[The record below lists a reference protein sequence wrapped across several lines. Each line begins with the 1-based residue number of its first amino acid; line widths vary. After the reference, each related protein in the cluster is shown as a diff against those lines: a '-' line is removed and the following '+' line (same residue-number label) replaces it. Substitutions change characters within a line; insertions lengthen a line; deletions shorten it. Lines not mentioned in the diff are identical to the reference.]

1 MTLTAVEKNISTHY
15 IPYPID
21 LQNRC
26 ISCNAKTTFIYPSA
40 GHTYQDFS
48 GVHKDVLR
56 LHICTNPFCYFNKH
70 PFNPSPLNVLPYK
83 HYSLGV
89 WKWIAQEAKIMKQS
103 PIQIKKRIEKQ
114 FEIKMAENTIR
125 DCIKE
130 IDVFLS
136 HEIDKKTRDILKKQ
150 KKILIAMDGQK
161 PDDEGNALWLF
172 VDLISNRVL
181 KVVIL
186 QSADAQTLH
195 KQVEEILSD
204 YEVELVGGVSDKQN
218 SIISMHKKYYSAIP
232 WQYCHFHFLQNL
244 WNHIEVKDGNLHKE
258 LSKIIKGLYILNA
271 SKTNK
276 VYFEGLGKRS
286 VREVFHE
293 VELQLRAILKA
304 RTKKFEHL
312 RGVEVFGR
320 LSSLVKEMDG
330 ALANEDESRRI
341 VKIMKNTLQILQDA
355 LNSNRE
361 QYETCVSLNLQFQ
374 QIRKDL
380 GNEDLS
386 KDEKVVQLDSDFEAI
401 WEKVKGLNE
410 KHEINQLR
418 SFLPRKNTP
427 KSQIE
432 QEWVRLYHSYKSGL
446 FAYYDFPIPAK
457 TNSPMEQAFGQ
468 EKAGIIKQ
476 MGRKKVGGQIRI
488 QGENRLKQIYAGPV
502 EVQEVIS
509 RLGPDYDKDELREGL
524 LKISE
529 QTKKETMLW
538 RNRIFKNNGIL
549 VVLNKGKRI

>member
-1 MTLTAVEKNISTHY
+1 MTLLTTEKNISTHY

-26 ISCNAKTTFIYPSA
+26 ISCHAKTTFIYPSA

-48 GVHKDVLR
+48 GYHKDIYR

-70 PFNPSPLNVLPYK
+70 PFNPSPINVLPYK

-103 PIQIKKRIEKQ
+103 PVQIMRRIKTQ
-114 FEIKMAENTIR
+114 FGIKMAENTIR

-150 KKILIAMDGQK
+150 KKILMAMDGQK

-195 KQVEEILSD
+195 EQVKEILTE
-204 YEVELVGGVSDKQN
+204 YNVELIGGVSDKQN
-218 SIISMHKKYYSAIP
+218 SIVKMHKEYFSDVL

-244 WNHIEVKDGNLHKE
+244 WNHIEIKDGNLHKK
-258 LSKIIKGLYILNA
+258 LSKIVKGLYILSA

-312 RGVEVFGR
+312 RGVEVFER
-320 LSSLVKEMDG
+320 LTSLVEEMET
-330 ALANEDESRRI
+330 ALVEEDDTRRI
-341 VKIMKNTLQILQDA
+341 VKIMKSTLEILRNA
-355 LNSNRE
+355 LNSTQE
-361 QYETCVSLNLQFQ
+361 QYETCICLNLQFQ

-380 GNEDLS
+380 GNEDLT
-386 KDEKVVQLDSDFEAI
+386 KDEKVTLLDSDFETI
-401 WEKVKGLNE
+401 WEKVKGLNN

-418 SFLPRKNTP
+418 SFLPKMDTL
-427 KSQIE
+427 KSKIQ
-432 QEWVRLYHSYKSGL
+432 QEWVRFYHSYRSGL

-468 EKAGIIKQ
+468 EKSGIIKQ

-502 EVQEVIS
+502 EIKEVIS
-509 RLGPDYDKDELREGL
+509 RIGPDYDKEELKEGL
-524 LKISE
+524 KKLSE
-529 QTKKETMLW
+529 KTKEETMLW
-538 RNRIFKNNGIL
+538 RNHVFKNNGIL
-549 VVLNKGKRI
+549 EVLNKGK

>member
-1 MTLTAVEKNISTHY
+1 MSLSAIEKNISTHY
-15 IPYPID
+15 IPYPIE

-26 ISCNAKTTFIYPSA
+26 ISCHAKTIYIYPSA

-48 GVHKDVLR
+48 GYHKDIFR
-56 LHICTNPFCYFNKH
+56 LHICTNPFCYFHKH
-70 PFNPSPLNVLPYK
+70 PFNPSPINVLPYK

-103 PIQIKKRIEKQ
+103 PIQIMNRIDEQ
-114 FEIKMAENTIR
+114 FGIKMSENTIR

-195 KQVEEILSD
+195 EQIEEILAD
-204 YEVELVGGVSDKQN
+204 YGVELIGGVSDKQK
-218 SIISMHKKYYSAIP
+218 SIISMHEKFYSEIP

-244 WNHIEVKDGNLHKE
+244 WNHIEIKDGHLHKE
-258 LSKIIKGLYILNA
+258 LSKIIKSLYILSA
-271 SKTNK
+271 SKSNK

-286 VREVFHE
+286 VRDVFHE
-293 VELQLRAILKA
+293 VELQLRAIIKA
-304 RTKKFEHL
+304 RTKKFKNL
-312 RGVEVFGR
+312 RGVDVFER
-320 LSSLVKEMDG
+320 LSSFVKDMDK
-330 ALANEDESRRI
+330 ALTGEDETRRI
-341 VKIMKNTLQILQDA
+341 VKIMKNTLQTLQET
-355 LNSNRE
+355 LNSSKE
-361 QYETCVSLNLQFQ
+361 QYEICVSLNSQFQ

-380 GNEDLS
+380 GNEDLA
-386 KDEKVVQLDSDFEAI
+386 KDEKIKQLNSDFETI
-401 WEKVKGLNE
+401 WKNVKGLNE
-410 KHEINQLR
+410 KNEINQLR
-418 SFLPRKNTP
+418 SFLPQKDTI
-427 KSQIE
+427 KSKIQ
-432 QEWVRLYHSYKSGL
+432 QEWVRLYHSYSPGL
-446 FAYYDFPIPAK
+446 FSYYDFPIPAK
-457 TNSPMEQAFGQ
+457 TNSPMEQSFGQ
-468 EKAGIIKQ
+468 EKGGIIKQ

-488 QGENRLKQIYAGPV
+488 QGENRLKQIYAGSV
-502 EVQEVIS
+502 EIKEIIS
-509 RLGPDYDKDELREGL
+509 RIGPDYDKSELREGL
-524 LKISE
+524 LKLSE

-538 RNRIFKNNGIL
+538 RSRVFKNNGIL
-549 VVLNKGKRI
+549 TVLNKGK

>member
-1 MTLTAVEKNISTHY
+1 
-15 IPYPID
+15 
-21 LQNRC
+21 
-26 ISCNAKTTFIYPSA
+26 
-40 GHTYQDFS
+40 
-48 GVHKDVLR
+48 
-56 LHICTNPFCYFNKH
+56 
-70 PFNPSPLNVLPYK
+70 
-83 HYSLGV
+83 
-89 WKWIAQEAKIMKQS
+89 MKQS
-103 PIQIKKRIEKQ
+103 PVQIKKRMDEQ
-114 FEIKMAENTIR
+114 FGIKMAENTIR

-186 QSADAQTLH
+186 HSADAQTLH
-195 KQVEEILSD
+195 KQVEEILTE
-204 YEVELVGGVSDKQN
+204 YEVELIGGVSDKQN
-218 SIISMHKKYYSAIP
+218 SIISMHEKYYSEIP

-244 WNHIEVKDGNLHKE
+244 WNHIEIKDGNLHKE
-258 LSKIIKGLYILNA
+258 LSKIVKGLYILSA

-304 RTKKFEHL
+304 RTKKFKHL
-312 RGVEVFGR
+312 RGVDVFER
-320 LSSLVKEMDG
+320 LTSLVKEMG
-330 ALANEDESRRI
+330 KALSGEEKTRRI
-341 VKIMKNTLQILQDA
+341 VTIMKKTLQTLQEG
-355 LNSNRE
+355 LNSIQE

-380 GNEDLS
+380 GNEELT
-386 KDEKVVQLDSDFEAI
+386 KDEKIKQLNSDFEAI
-401 WEKVKGLNE
+401 WKNVKGLNE
-410 KHEINQLR
+410 KHEIDQLR
-418 SFLPRKNTP
+418 SFLPQKDTL
-427 KSQIE
+427 KSKIE
-432 QEWVRLYHSYKSGL
+432 QEWVRLYHSYRSGL
-446 FAYYDFPIPAK
+446 FSYYDFPIPAK
-457 TNSPMEQAFGQ
+457 TNSPMEQSFGQ

-488 QGENRLKQIYAGPV
+488 QGENRLKHIYAGSI
-502 EVQEVIS
+502 EIKEIIS

-524 LKISE
+524 LKLAE

-538 RNRIFKNNGIL
+538 RSRVFKNDGIYT
-549 VVLNKGKRI
+549 VLNKGK

>member
-1 MTLTAVEKNISTHY
+1 MSLSAIEKNISTHY
-15 IPYPID
+15 IPYPRE

-26 ISCNAKTTFIYPSA
+26 IACHAKTIYIYPSA

-48 GVHKDVLR
+48 GYHKDILR
-56 LHICTNPFCYFNKH
+56 LHICTNPFCYFHKH

-83 HYSLGV
+83 QYSLGV
-89 WKWIAQEAKIMKQS
+89 WKWIAQEAKILKQA
-103 PIQIKKRIEKQ
+103 PIQIMKRMDEQ
-114 FEIKMAENTIR
+114 FGIKMAENTIR

-195 KQVEEILSD
+195 EQVEEILTD
-204 YEVELVGGVSDKQN
+204 YEVELMGGVSDKQN
-218 SIISMHKKYYSAIP
+218 SIISMHEKYYSEIP

-244 WNHIEVKDGNLHKE
+244 WNHIEIKDGNLHKE
-258 LSKIIKGLYILNA
+258 LSKIVKGLYILSA
-271 SKTNK
+271 SKTTK

-304 RTKKFEHL
+304 RTKKFKHL
-312 RGVEVFGR
+312 RGVDVFER
-320 LSSLVKEMDG
+320 LTSLVKEMG
-330 ALANEDESRRI
+330 EALANEDDTRRI
-341 VKIMKNTLQILQDA
+341 VTIMKKTLQILQDA
-355 LNSNRE
+355 LNSTQV

-374 QIRKDL
+374 QIRKNL
-380 GNEDLS
+380 GDENLT
-386 KDEKVVQLDSDFEAI
+386 KDEKIKQLNSDFEAI
-401 WEKVKGLNE
+401 WKKVKGLNE
-410 KHEINQLR
+410 KHEIVQLR
-418 SFLPRKNTP
+418 SFQPQKDTS
-427 KSQIE
+427 KSKIE
-432 QEWVRLYHSYKSGL
+432 QEWVRLYHSYRSGL
-446 FAYYDFPIPAK
+446 FSYYDFPIPAK
-457 TNSPMEQAFGQ
+457 TNSPMEQSFGQ

-488 QGENRLKQIYAGPV
+488 QGENRLKHIYAGSI
-502 EVQEVIS
+502 EIKEIIN

-524 LKISE
+524 LKLAE

-538 RNRIFKNNGIL
+538 RSRVFENNGIFT
-549 VVLNKGKRI
+549 VLNKGK

>member
-1 MTLTAVEKNISTHY
+1 MSLSAIEKNIFTHY
-15 IPYPID
+15 IPYPVE

-26 ISCNAKTTFIYPSA
+26 IACHSKTNFKYPSA

-48 GVHKDVLR
+48 GYYKDILR
-56 LHICTNPFCYFNKH
+56 LHICTNPLCYFHTH
-70 PFNPSPLNVLPYK
+70 PFNPSPINVLPYK
-83 HYSLGV
+83 QYSLGV
-89 WKWIAQEAKIMKQS
+89 WKWIAQEAKILKQS
-103 PIQIKKRIEKQ
+103 PVQIRKRIDEQ
-114 FEIKMAENTIR
+114 FEIKMVENTIR

-136 HEIDKKTRDILKKQ
+136 HKIDLKTRDILKKQ

-195 KQVEEILSD
+195 EQVEEILAD
-204 YEVELVGGVSDKQN
+204 YEVELLGGVSDKQN
-218 SIISMHKKYYSAIP
+218 SIISMHEKYFSEIP

-244 WNHIEVKDGNLHKE
+244 WNHIEVKDGNLHKK
-258 LSKIIKGLYILNA
+258 LSKIVKGLYILSA

-304 RTKKFEHL
+304 RTKKFKHL
-312 RGVEVFGR
+312 RGVDVFER
-320 LSSLVKEMDG
+320 LTSLIKEMNK
-330 ALANEDESRRI
+330 ALSGEDETRRI
-341 VKIMKNTLQILQDA
+341 VKIMQNTLQILQEG
-355 LNSNRE
+355 LNSTQE

-374 QIRKDL
+374 QIREEL
-380 GNEDLS
+380 GNEDLT
-386 KDEKVVQLDSDFEAI
+386 KDEKIKQLNSDFDTI
-401 WEKVKGLNE
+401 WKKVKGLNE
-410 KHEINQLR
+410 KHEIKQLR
-418 SFLPRKNTP
+418 SFLPQKDTS
-427 KSQIE
+427 KSKIE
-432 QEWVRLYHSYKSGL
+432 QEWVRLYHSYRSGL
-446 FAYYDFPIPAK
+446 FSYYDFPIPAK

-488 QGENRLKQIYAGPV
+488 QGENRLKQIYAGPA
-502 EVQEVIS
+502 EIKEIIS
-509 RLGPDYDKDELREGL
+509 RIGPDYDKDELREGL
-524 LKISE
+524 LKLAE
-529 QTKKETMLW
+529 QTKRETMLW
-538 RNRIFKNNGIL
+538 RNRVFKNTGIL
-549 VVLNKGKRI
+549 TVLNKGK